1 MIKRVYPSVGKMN
14 NIFIKNFY
22 YNRTTIIKLLHF
34 YYFLNNVSFFD
45 ELITKLKLSEFSN
58 TTNDKTELLLQI
70 YESLTP
76 NFKKFELN
84 FGYVLIFENKV
95 IFYFK
100 KDFLY
105 EDFFKFFEKLNDDF
119 GINWLNLE
127 LYDKNVKIL
136 EIFKDNGLIAK
147 PFLRSFREETVQ
159 GNLIKKSKKIK
170 KICIDVKSKDFLFF
184 IKNYNENNLKLIL
197 NYAS

>member
-1 MIKRVYPSVGKMN
+1 MN

-119 GINWLNLE
+119 GIN
-127 LYDKNVKIL
+127 
-136 EIFKDNGLIAK
+136 
-147 PFLRSFREETVQ
+147 
-159 GNLIKKSKKIK
+159 
-170 KICIDVKSKDFLFF
+170 
-184 IKNYNENNLKLIL
+184 
-197 NYAS
+197 